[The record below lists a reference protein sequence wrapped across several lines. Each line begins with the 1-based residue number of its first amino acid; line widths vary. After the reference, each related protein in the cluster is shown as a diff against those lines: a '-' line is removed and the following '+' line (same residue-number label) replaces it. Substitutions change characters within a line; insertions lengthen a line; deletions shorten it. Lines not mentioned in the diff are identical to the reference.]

1 MADTHAKLVWDQTG
15 EKLYETGVKN
25 GVLYPQDQNGTYPK
39 GYAWNG
45 LTGVTESPSGAEQTP
60 LYADDIKY
68 LTLVSAEEFGAT
80 IEAYMYPDEFADC
93 DGSAEIAKGVTIGQ
107 QNRKAFGM
115 AYKTTVG
122 NDVDNNDHGYK
133 LHLIY
138 GALACPSEKG
148 YTTINDS
155 PEAST
160 LSWDFDTTGV
170 IVEGFK
176 PVAHIEV
183 DSRKFTDTKATYLT
197 KLIEILEGS
206 STAASRLPTP
216 IEIAKI
222 LATGTV

>member
-1 MADTHAKLVWDQTG
+1 ML
-15 EKLYETGVKN
+15 
-25 GVLYPQDQNGTYPK
+25 
-39 GYAWNG
+39 
-45 LTGVTESPSGAEQTP
+45 
-60 LYADDIKY
+60 
-68 LTLVSAEEFGAT
+68 
-80 IEAYMYPDEFADC
+80 
-93 DGSAEIAKGVTIGQ
+93 
-107 QNRKAFGM
+107 
-115 AYKTTVG
+115 
-122 NDVDNNDHGYK
+122 
-133 LHLIY
+133 
-138 GALACPSEKG
+138 PSERA
-148 YTTINDS
+148 YSTINDS